1 MEALTAAIFFLVIQ
15 REGHLPLS
23 LEHPL
28 PLSECLDEAHR
39 ALSKNYEIE
48 TGAQIQAGCIVT
60 VAPSIQ
66 H

>member
-15 REGHLPLS
+15 RPNVPPLH

-28 PLSECLDEAHR
+28 PLSECLAEAR
-39 ALSKNYEIE
+39 LALNRNYEI
-48 TGAQIQAGCIVT
+48 GAGARIQAGCIVT
-60 VAPSIQ
+60 VAPSIN